1 MSDGVHKVNGE
12 RGAVAS
18 PEPLATQVGIDILN
32 RGGEAVDAA
41 IAVAFALAVTYP
53 AAGNIGGGGFLICR
67 SPQGVAHAVDYR
79 ETAPRLATRDMYLD
93 SNGDVI
99 RGNNG
104 PVDGFRACG
113 VPGTV
118 AGMHTAFQKFGSGK
132 VKWCDLVQPAVDL
145 ARSGFFISYGLTQS
159 IAQAKDRLALN
170 DVCESLFLES
180 KPWSHDF
187 QARRPGQLLRQEVLA
202 QTLVRVRDYGAQ
214 DFYMGKTARLL
225 SQDIKNNKGVI
236 DATDLASYT
245 AKVRRPLE
253 GVFAGNSVI
262 TMPPPSSGGIAILQM
277 LGILGCL
284 SELPEPG
291 TANYVHVLV
300 QIMRKAFRDRSEY
313 IGDPDFIRVPIKE
326 LLSRQHVISMVKG
339 IGKQTPVRFDDLK
352 QFQPLPY
359 ESEETTHFSVV
370 DEYGGCVSNTYTLN
384 SAYGAAVMSESTG
397 ILLNNEMD
405 DFTSKVGTANQ
416 FGLIQGAQNSI
427 VSGKRPLSSMT
438 PTIIVDKV
446 GNILLAT
453 GSPGG
458 PTIINTVLHTVL
470 QRVLYRSPLELA
482 VAAPRFHHQW
492 KPDIVYLESTL
503 NHVVP
508 ELNYMG
514 YKTEIK
520 KLGDVH
526 AIAWDRSTGASASS
540 DLRGD
545 GLALAQ

>member
-1 MSDGVHKVNGE
+1 MSYGVHKVNGE

-18 PEPLATQVGIDILN
+18 PEPLATQVGIDVLN
-32 RGGEAVDAA
+32 RGGDAVDAA
-41 IAVAFALAVTYP
+41 IAVAFALSVTYP
-53 AAGNIGGGGFLICR
+53 SAGNIGGGGFLICR

-79 ETAPRLATRDMYLD
+79 ETAPRAATRDMYLD
-93 SNGDVI
+93 SNGHVI
-99 RGNNG
+99 SGING

-118 AGMHTAFQKFGSGK
+118 AGLHTAFQKFGSGK
-132 VKWCDLVQPAVDL
+132 VKWRDLVQPAVDL
-145 ARSGFFISYGLTQS
+145 ARSGFFVSYGLTQS
-159 IAQAKDRLALN
+159 IAQAIDRLALD
-170 DVCESLFLES
+170 DVCKSLFLES
-180 KPWSHDF
+180 KSWSPHV
-187 QARRPGQLLRQEVLA
+187 QAPRPGHLLRQEVLA
-202 QTLVRVRDYGAQ
+202 QTLARIRDYGAL
-214 DFYMGKTARLL
+214 DFYNGKTAHLL
-225 SQDIKNNKGVI
+225 SQDIKNKNGII
-236 DATDLASYT
+236 DATDMANYT

-253 GVFAGNSVI
+253 GSFAGNSVI

-277 LGILGCL
+277 LGMLGYL
-284 SELPEPG
+284 PELPETG
-291 TANYVHVLV
+291 TANYVHILV

-313 IGDPDFIRVPIKE
+313 IGDPDFITVPIKE
-326 LLSRQHVISMVKG
+326 LLSRQHVANLAKG
-339 IGKQTPVRFDDLK
+339 IGKQTPVRFDDMQ

-359 ESEETTHFSVV
+359 ESDETTHFSVV
-370 DEYGGCVSNTYTLN
+370 DQYGGCVSNTYTLN
-384 SAYGAAVMSESTG
+384 SSFGAAVMSESTG

-416 FGLIQGAQNSI
+416 FGLIQGPQNSI
-427 VSGKRPLSSMT
+427 VRGKRPLSSMT
-438 PTIIVDKV
+438 PTIIVDKD

-470 QRVLYRSPLELA
+470 ERVLYRKPLELV

-508 ELNYMG
+508 ELSYMG

-526 AIAWDRSTGASASS
+526 AVTWDRSTGASASS
-540 DLRGD
+540 DPRGD